1 MMTLT
6 QIEQSIDIL
15 SYDELLFL
23 LEKLVRSLKKKS
35 PSRILSSQKTLEQQI
50 AMMANDPDIQRELAE
65 IEREFAVTELDGLE
79 KL

>member
-6 QIEQSIDIL
+6 QMEQSIDIL
-15 SYDELLFL
+15 SYDELLYL
-23 LEKLVRSLKKKS
+23 LEKLVRSPKKKS
-35 PSRILSSQKTLEQQI
+35 PSRILSSQKTFEQQI
-50 AMMANDPDIQRELAE
+50 AVMATDPDIQRELVE